1 MRIGFVIGRIGGID
15 GVALETE
22 KWIEVLDRLGHEVF
36 VLSGALEG
44 EVADV
49 SPLPE
54 LAFDHPAT
62 VEEQEIAFFGKDAD
76 EAEFVSRIEAGA
88 DQIADGIL
96 DWIEAWGIDCL
107 VPENACALP
116 CHLQMGLGLARA
128 IDRTGIPAVTHDHD
142 FWWER
147 EGRYDTRFPTV
158 ERMIRDHFPLVR
170 PSVRHAV
177 INTEARTTL
186 AERYGI
192 DATVVPNVMDF
203 GAPFAERDGYN
214 ATLRE
219 DLGLAPDDR
228 LLFQITRIVRRKGI
242 ETAIE
247 LVDRLEDPRVKLVI
261 TGTATDDSD
270 HYLGDLEAQ
279 VVRLGLGDRVLFAGA
294 RFDNQRRRDE
304 QGRKVYSLSDAY
316 AHADACT
323 YFSTYEGFGNAFV
336 EAVLAR
342 VPVFVNDYEPVYG
355 PDIGSKGFRTVEIS
369 GGRLTDEAV
378 EQARAVL
385 ADPDLA
391 ASMAQHNFAL
401 GREHFSYESLAA
413 ILLPLFD
420 SVDVG

>member
-1 MRIGFVIGRIGGID
+1 MRIGIVIGRIGGID

-22 KWIEVLDRLGHEVF
+22 KWIEVLGRLGHEVF

-44 EVADV
+44 DVADV
-49 SPLPE
+49 GLLPE
-54 LAFDHPAT
+54 LAFDHQAT
-62 VEEQEIAFFGKDAD
+62 VEEQEIAFFGRGAD
-76 EAEFVSRIEAGA
+76 EDIFVAQLHAGA
-88 DQIADGIL
+88 DHIAKGIV
-96 DWIEAWGIDCL
+96 DWVEAWGIDCL

-116 CHLQMGLGLARA
+116 CHLQMGLGIARA
-128 IDRTGIPAVTHDHD
+128 IDRTGIAAVTHDHD

-147 EGRYDTRFPTV
+147 EGRYDTPFPAV
-158 ERMIRDHFPLVR
+158 ERLVREHFPLVR
-170 PSVRHAV
+170 RSVRHAV
-177 INTEARTTL
+177 INTAARTTL
-186 AERYGI
+186 ADRYGI

-203 GAPFAERDGYN
+203 EGPFAERDAYN
-214 ATLRE
+214 ATLRA
-219 DLGLAPDDR
+219 DLGLSADDR

-247 LVDRLEDPRVKLVI
+247 LVERLGDPGVKLVI

-270 HYLGDLEAQ
+270 HYLADLESQ
-279 VVRLGLGDRVLFAGA
+279 VSRLGLEDRVLFAGD
-294 RFDNQRRRDE
+294 RFDNQRRRDG

-355 PDIGSKGFRTVEIS
+355 PDIGSKGFRTVEIT

-385 ADPDLA
+385 ADPALA
-391 ASMAQHNFAL
+391 ARMVEHNFAL
-401 GREHFSYESLAA
+401 GREHFSYGSLAA
-413 ILLPLFD
+413 ILGPLFD

>member
-44 EVADV
+44 QVRDV
-49 SPLPE
+49 SLLPE

-62 VEEQEIAFFGKDAD
+62 VEEQEIAFFGREAD
-76 EAEFVSRIEAGA
+76 EGEFAARIGAGA
-88 DQIADGIL
+88 DHIADGIL
-96 DWIEAWGIDCL
+96 DWVEAWGIDCL

-116 CHLQMGLGLARA
+116 CHLQMGLGIARA

-147 EGRYDTRFPTV
+147 EGRYDTRFPSV
-158 ERMIRDHFPLVR
+158 ERMVREHFPLVR

-177 INTEARTTL
+177 INTAARATL

-203 GAPFAERDGYN
+203 EAPFAERDGYN

-219 DLGLAPDDR
+219 DLGLTPADL

-247 LVDRLEDPRVKLVI
+247 LVDRLGDLRVKLVI

-270 HYLGDLEAQ
+270 DYLADLEAL
-279 VVRLGLGDRVLFAGA
+279 VARRGLGDRVLFAGD
-294 RFDNQRRRDE
+294 RFDNQRRRDGE
-304 QGRKVYSLSDAY
+304 GRKVYSLSDAY

-355 PDIGSKGFRTVEIS
+355 PDIGSKGFETVQIS

-378 EQARAVL
+378 DQVRAVL
-385 ADPDLA
+385 ADPELA
-391 ASMAQHNFAL
+391 ARMAGRNFDL
-401 GREHFSYESLAA
+401 GREHFSYEALAE
-413 ILLPLFD
+413 ILGPLFD
-420 SVDVG
+420 GVDVP

>member
-1 MRIGFVIGRIGGID
+1 VRIGFVIGRIGGID

-44 EVADV
+44 EVRDV
-49 SPLPE
+49 SLLPE
-54 LAFDHPAT
+54 LAFDHPST

-76 EAEFVSRIEAGA
+76 EGEFVARIEAGA
-88 DQIADGIL
+88 DHIARGIL

-128 IDRTGIPAVTHDHD
+128 IDRTGIAAVTHDHD

-147 EGRYDTRFPTV
+147 EGRYDTRLAAV
-158 ERMIRDHFPLVR
+158 ERMVHDHFPLVR

-177 INTEARTTL
+177 INTAAHTTL
-186 AERYGI
+186 DQRYGI

-203 GAPFAERDGYN
+203 EAPFAERDEYN

-219 DLGLAPDDR
+219 DLGLSPDDL

-247 LVDRLEDPRVKLVI
+247 LVDRLGDPRAKLVI

-270 HYLGDLEAQ
+270 NYLGDLEAQ
-279 VVRLGLGDRVLFAGA
+279 VARLGLGDQVLFAGD
-294 RFDNQRRRDE
+294 RFDNQRRRDVD
-304 QGRKVYSLSDAY
+304 GRKVYSLSDGY

-342 VPVFVNDYEPVYG
+342 VPIFVNDYEPVYG
-355 PDIGSKGFRTVEIS
+355 PDIGSKGFETVQIS
-369 GGRLTDEAV
+369 GGQLTGDAV
-378 EQARAVL
+378 EQARGVL
-385 ADPDLA
+385 ADRGRA
-391 ASMAQHNFAL
+391 TRMAERNFAL
-401 GREHFSYESLAA
+401 GREHFSYEALAA
-413 ILLPLFD
+413 ILAPLFD
-420 SVDVG
+420 GAGDL